1 MAEIDETEA
10 RLTTHEAVCAIRYE
24 GLCARLKRLENIGIG
39 AAGSIIAM
47 LMTII
52 FKIG

>member
-10 RLTTHEAVCAIRYE
+10 RLITHEAVCAIRYE

-47 LMTII
+47 LITII